1 MKLQT
6 KLLLAFSSVFL
17 LVFGTVQIIDLRQSE
32 KGVREALLLE
42 ARSFGHVLSRPAAQ
56 DFPGSMGVP
65 VSFSGGPP
73 CPAFHSLVG
82 GAGNSK
88 GGSGSGLVFRFVSD
102 RPRNPENLADP
113 IEMKAIDF
121 FQKHPRE
128 KDYLFTVNEAEGQ
141 EYRYFTPLWVK
152 RQCLPCH
159 GREADATSWLRS
171 RYSTGFNYRLGDLRG
186 VMSVRVP
193 AGSTSLAVFDGRTG
207 TWGLNLGAF
216 ALAFLTLAWVFKR
229 TVCDRLKF
237 LEKAAL
243 EVTRGYYRV
252 EVPVKG
258 ADAMARVS
266 SAFNTMSRAIA
277 EREERLKQNQASL
290 ANAQRI
296 AHLGHWEWKIP
307 GGEVVWSEETFRI
320 FGRQPGEIPT
330 FEALTRAI
338 HPEDREGV
346 SKAIARS
353 LAENKSLEVDY
364 RILLPDGACRYIHGQ
379 GEALYDDDGNAIQM
393 AGTVQDVTERKVVE
407 RELEYREAFE
417 GRIALISS
425 NFVAL
430 PPSEIDLGIESA
442 LRTLGE
448 FAGLDRSG
456 VFLLSADGS
465 IMGNT
470 HEWCAEGIP
479 SRKKQLRSLPL
490 HKYRW
495 WMEQLERMETIHIPG
510 VEYLPPEAEAEKEL
524 LEDLQVKSLIAA
536 PICSNGILVG
546 FLGFEAGSCGRQWQ
560 AGDISLLQTVG
571 EIFGNALER
580 RRSAEELAR
589 RKSFLQTVID
599 GVADPIMVVGSDH
612 QILMMNRA
620 AKANLPDEVSS
631 FKNLPCHKVAHG
643 SDVPCCGRMS
653 PCGLEEVRRT
663 GKAATLTHNH
673 IGQGGEQRV
682 FEVKA
687 TPLGFRE
694 GNLQGVIEVSRD
706 ITDHLRVREKLREN
720 ESYLRH
726 LAFYDTLTELPNRFL
741 FQDRLE
747 QAISKGGRS
756 EKSVALLFLDLDR
769 FKNINDSLGHLVG
782 DRVLHQVAARLQGCL
797 RRIRHPGPTWRGRV
811 PCCSGGSR
819 GSLTSRPG
827 RQEVPQNA
835 RFPYFS
841 RRA

>member
-1 MKLQT
+1 MRLQT
-6 KLLLAFSSVFL
+6 KLLLVFSSVFL
-17 LVFGTVQIIDLRQSE
+17 LVFGLVQIVDLCQTQKR
-32 KGVREALLLE
+32 VLE
-42 ARSFGHVLSRPAAQ
+42 TLIFDARSFGHVLSRPAEQ
-56 DFPGSMGVP
+56 VSLGSGRVQA
-65 VSFSGGPP
+65 SLTEREPP
-73 CPAFHSLVG
+73 RPAFHVLSE
-82 GAGNSK
+82 GAGISK
-88 GGSGSGLVFRFVSD
+88 AGSGSGLRFRFVSD
-102 RPRNPENLADP
+102 RPRNPGNRADP
-113 IEMKAIDF
+113 PAMKAIRF
-121 FQKHPRE
+121 FNEHPGAKE
-128 KDYLFTVNEAEGQ
+128 YLATVKDAGEQGYL
-141 EYRYFTPLWVK
+141 YFTPLRMK
-152 RQCLPCH
+152 RECLPCH
-159 GREADATSWLRS
+159 GRRADAPSEVRS
-171 RYSTGFNYRLGDLRG
+171 RYRSGFDYHLGDLRG

-193 AGSTSLAVFDGRTG
+193 AGSTSLAAFGGRTG

-216 ALAFLTLAWVFKR
+216 TLAFLTLAWVFKR
-229 TVCDRLKF
+229 TVSDRLKF

-243 EVTRGYYRV
+243 EVTRGHYRV
-252 EVPVKG
+252 EVPVNG

-277 EREERLKQNQASL
+277 EREDRLKQNQASL

-320 FGRQPGEIPT
+320 FGRKPGETPT
-330 FEALTRAI
+330 FETLTRAI

-346 SKAIARS
+346 SRAIERS
-353 LAENKSLEVDY
+353 LAEKKSLEVDY

-442 LRTLGE
+442 LRALGE

-479 SRKKQLRSLPL
+479 SRKKHLRSLPL

-495 WMEQLERMETIHIPG
+495 WMEQLERRETIHIPG

-524 LEDLQVKSLIAA
+524 LEELQVKSLIAA
-536 PICSNGILVG
+536 PICSNGVLVG

-580 RRSAEELAR
+580 RRSAEELAL

-599 GVADPIMVVGSDH
+599 GVADPIMVVGCRPSD
-612 QILMMNRA
+612 
-620 AKANLPDEVSS
+620 PDDE
-631 FKNLPCHKVAHG
+631 P
-643 SDVPCCGRMS
+643 
-653 PCGLEEVRRT
+653 
-663 GKAATLTHNH
+663 
-673 IGQGGEQRV
+673 
-682 FEVKA
+682 
-687 TPLGFRE
+687 
-694 GNLQGVIEVSRD
+694 
-706 ITDHLRVREKLREN
+706 
-720 ESYLRH
+720 
-726 LAFYDTLTELPNRFL
+726 
-741 FQDRLE
+741 
-747 QAISKGGRS
+747 RS
-756 EKSVALLFLDLDR
+756 EGESA
-769 FKNINDSLGHLVG
+769 G
-782 DRVLHQVAARLQGCL
+782 
-797 RRIRHPGPTWRGRV
+797 
-811 PCCSGGSR
+811 
-819 GSLTSRPG
+819 
-827 RQEVPQNA
+827 
-835 RFPYFS
+835 
-841 RRA
+841 